1 MVSRIKKIIEQQ
13 GISVRAFAI
22 ACGINS
28 PTLDR
33 QLKGKMALSLDSV
46 NKILFANPNIS
57 SEWLMRGDGPIYKSE
72 ISNQSNERLNKLIS
86 TIGEMQSI
94 IEEKQSAI
102 DALQSENDKLKKQ
115 IK

>member
-1 MVSRIKKIIEQQ
+1 
-13 GISVRAFAI
+13 
-22 ACGINS
+22 
-28 PTLDR
+28 
-33 QLKGKMALSLDSV
+33 
-46 NKILFANPNIS
+46 
-57 SEWLMRGDGPIYKSE
+57 MRGDGPIYKSE

-94 IEEKQSAI
+94 VEEKQKAI